1 MNPGFFQSSI
11 GRKWIVAL
19 TGLVLIAYVIGHLI
33 GNLQIFLPDK
43 GRINAYGALLHASP
57 PLLWSV
63 RIFLIFCFVLH
74 IVTTIKLAAENRAA
88 RPRGYAKTSYEK
100 STLAARTM
108 VISGLIVLCFVIYH
122 VLHFTANVTNPEFA
136 RLHQVLPNGA
146 ERHDV
151 YKMVVIG
158 FQNPF
163 AAGFYLL
170 GLFLLCSHLSH
181 GLSSTLQTFGL
192 NSRKTIAVIATSGRV
207 LAWLIFLGYASI
219 PIAVLTGHLKP

>member
-1 MNPGFFQSSI
+1 MMSRFYQSSI
-11 GRKWIVAL
+11 GKKWIVAL

-43 GRINAYGALLHASP
+43 GQINSYGALLHASP
-57 PLLWSV
+57 VMLWAV

-74 IVTTIKLAAENRAA
+74 IFTTIKLAVENRAA
-88 RPRGYAKTSYEK
+88 RPESYAKRRYEK

-108 VISGLIVLCFVIYH
+108 VISGLIVLCFVVYH
-122 VLHFTANVTNPEFA
+122 ILHFTANVTNPEFA
-136 RLHQVLPNGA
+136 HLHQTLPNGM

-158 FQNPF
+158 FQNPY

-192 NSRKTIAVIATSGRV
+192 NSQKTVSVIATSGRI
-207 LAWLIFLGYASI
+207 LAWLIFIGYASI
-219 PIAVLTGHLKP
+219 PVAVLTGYLKP